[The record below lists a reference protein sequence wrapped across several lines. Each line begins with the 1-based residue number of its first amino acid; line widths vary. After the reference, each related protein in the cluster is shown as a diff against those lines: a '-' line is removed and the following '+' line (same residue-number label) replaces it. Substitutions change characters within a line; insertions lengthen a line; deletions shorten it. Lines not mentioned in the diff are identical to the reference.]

1 MDPTQCLID
10 ILNSIDGC
18 HGQDSQEAKA
28 RHREEA
34 IEGLQNLAGWL
45 QKGGFAPKLQEVL
58 RLTRD
63 HWADVELAEAPAP
76 PPRLLDSLWRVA
88 YSAGG
93 GLTIRPLT
101 ETGEEKNGKSSHKVE
116 PHDLIEVDL

>member
-63 HWADVELAEAPAP
+63 HWADVELEQ
-76 PPRLLDSLWRVA
+76 DQCEHQDCRVHL
-88 YSAGG
+88 SGG
-93 GLTIRPLT
+93 T
-101 ETGEEKNGKSSHKVE
+101 SSSRS
-116 PHDLIEVDL
+116 